1 VEWIERTDSDW
12 RAMLTPEQY
21 EVLREGA
28 TEPPFSAVLDD
39 VDQPGT
45 YVCAGCRAELFDSD
59 ARYESDSGWPAFS
72 AAVTDDALTEESD
85 THSRA
90 PRIEVHCAR
99 CDGHL
104 GHVFP
109 DGPGTTGLRYCINA
123 VALDLEER

>member
-1 VEWIERTDSDW
+1 VERIERTDSYW

-28 TEPPFSAVLDD
+28 TEPPFSAVFDD

-45 YVCAGCRAELFDSD
+45 YVCVGCRAELFDSD

-72 AAVTDDALTEESD
+72 APVTDDAVTEEGD
-85 THSRA
+85 TCDRA
-90 PRIEVHCAR
+90 PRVEVRCAR
-99 CDGHL
+99 CEGHL

-109 DGPGTTGLRYCINA
+109 DGPSPAGRRYCINA

>member
-1 VEWIERTDSDW
+1 MTNDEEHVERIEMADSDW

-72 AAVTDDALTEESD
+72 APGSAARTPAVHIRSVNRST
-85 THSRA
+85 
-90 PRIEVHCAR
+90 
-99 CDGHL
+99 
-104 GHVFP
+104 
-109 DGPGTTGLRYCINA
+109 PG
-123 VALDLEER
+123 